1 MKSTTNKKFKWK
13 YVLSWLIMGAI
24 PALTIVVSS
33 EISKEFSLVDKFG
46 MFLGVSLVPAGYG
59 LLGMFLEAG
68 VRYKWRFNEIEHSV
82 LVWHIYPIVA
92 LFQIVFAVVIGTAI
106 AAWPFK

>member
-33 EISKEFSLVDKFG
+33 EILK
-46 MFLGVSLVPAGYG
+46 
-59 LLGMFLEAG
+59 
-68 VRYKWRFNEIEHSV
+68 VRNTQRI
-82 LVWHIYPIVA
+82 
-92 LFQIVFAVVIGTAI
+92 
-106 AAWPFK
+106 